1 MGSVLI
7 AMPKSEDSE
16 RILRMIQSRGM
27 GLDIE
32 ICQTGAD
39 VLRISNDRD
48 FGVVICT
55 KRLRDMSYSEL
66 SEYLPTCFSMIL
78 LTSDSSLDPFGEHV
92 MKLLLPVKSG
102 ELSSTIEMLTEGF
115 VRKKKKNP
123 RISKTRNEEEKKI
136 IDRAKM
142 LLMGR
147 NGLEEQE
154 AYRYIRRNSM
164 DTGRT
169 ILETAEMI
177 LLMNEA

>member
-7 AMPKSEDSE
+7 TMPKSEDAE
-16 RILRMIQSRGM
+16 RILRIIQSRGM

-66 SEYLPTCFSMIL
+66 AEYLPACFSMIL
-78 LTSDSSLDPFGEHV
+78 LTSDSSLDPFGDRV
-92 MKLLLPVKSG
+92 MKLLLPFKSG
-102 ELSSTIEMLTEGF
+102 ELISTIEMLTEGYL
-115 VRKKKKNP
+115 RHKKKNP

-142 LLMGR
+142 LLMER
-147 NGLEEQE
+147 NGLEEPE

-169 ILETAEMI
+169 VYETAQMI
-177 LLMNEA
+177 LLMNET